1 MISVA
6 PATKPARFRTIANP
20 GGYTFLLSLP
30 ENPAKRSSERWPLI
44 LFLHGSAFRGSDVSV
59 VGTHGL
65 PKLINGI
72 GELSDAER
80 NVGDRVA
87 AKCVVVAPQCPD
99 YEVWD
104 DVRLLALLD
113 RVGGELNIDLDRVY
127 LTGLSMGG
135 FGAWSLG
142 LRHPERFAAL
152 VPICSGGRIA
162 DVRAAQAR
170 HDEALRSLGVWA
182 FHGAKDPVVPVD
194 ESQRMIEA
202 LQTAGTRDVRL
213 TIYPD
218 AEHDAWSATY
228 ANPELYAWLLQ
239 HRR

>member
-6 PATKPARFRTIANP
+6 PVTKPGRFRSIANP
-20 GGYTFLLSLP
+20 GGYNFLLSLP
-30 ENPAKRSSERWPLI
+30 EHPAKPPSGRWPLI
-44 LFLHGSAFRGSDVSV
+44 LFLHGSAFRGSDVSL

-65 PKLINGI
+65 PKLINGT

-87 AKCVVVAPQCPD
+87 AACVVVAPQCPD

-104 DVRLLALLD
+104 DARLLALLD
-113 RVGGELNIDLDRVY
+113 RVGGELNVDPARVY

-152 VPICSGGRIA
+152 VPI
-162 DVRAAQAR
+162 
-170 HDEALRSLGVWA
+170 
-182 FHGAKDPVVPVD
+182 
-194 ESQRMIEA
+194 
-202 LQTAGTRDVRL
+202 
-213 TIYPD
+213 
-218 AEHDAWSATY
+218 
-228 ANPELYAWLLQ
+228 
-239 HRR
+239 